1 MTCTVD
7 PAWLQAYM
15 ATMAALWY
23 CSRSKST
30 ELWRHNS
37 PMRWR
42 KKWGRLVSEVYNST
56 HICAFYIVYNMT
68 NVGHSY
74 IKDACINKY
83 IYIYNYTLLGTGYS
97 TMTTMYMAV
106 DPFFFICKRP
116 FFASSFCSANLSR
129 TLWLSFAEAML
140 SNNCYYEDSIIT
152 SKSHQI
158 ITDNFFV
165 AL

>member
-74 IKDACINKY
+74 VKDACINKY
-83 IYIYNYTLLGTGYS
+83 IYIIILCWVLGTLLWQLCIWRLIH
-97 TMTTMYMAV
+97 
-106 DPFFFICKRP
+106 FFICKRP

>member
-56 HICAFYIVYNMT
+56 HICTFYIVYNMT
-68 NVGHSY
+68 YVGHSY

-83 IYIYNYTLLGTGYS
+83 IYIIILCWVLGTLLWQ
-97 TMTTMYMAV
+97 
-106 DPFFFICKRP
+106 ICIWRLIQILLSAKGH
-116 FFASSFCSANLSR
+116 SSRVVFVLRIFRELYDYLSR
-129 TLWLSFAEAML
+129 KPCWATTALMKIQSSPPNHNKLLW
-140 SNNCYYEDSIIT
+140 IT
-152 SKSHQI
+152 SS
-158 ITDNFFV
+158 
-165 AL
+165 